1 MFLQRLSLGEF
12 LLSVVTLV
20 VANDNS
26 GFSIPS
32 GPNLNHES
40 TIIFPFESI
49 LSSESNFFG
58 KTLEIA
64 NFNKRIF

>member
-1 MFLQRLSLGEF
+1 M
-12 LLSVVTLV
+12 VTLV

-32 GPNLNHES
+32 DPNLNHES
-40 TIIFPFESI
+40 TIIFPSENI
-49 LSSESNFFG
+49 LSSESDFFG

-64 NFNKRIF
+64 NFNKSMF

>member
-1 MFLQRLSLGEF
+1 M
-12 LLSVVTLV
+12 VTLV

-40 TIIFPFESI
+40 TIIFPSESI